1 MKRKIFSKLLMVALV
16 IAAVGS
22 FVSCKDYDDDINN
35 LQKQI
40 DAKAA
45 LSELTA
51 LQSTLD
57 GKIAAAQS
65 AATAAQAK
73 ADAAATKTSVDELK
87 KALETAIADATP
99 PGLRTYRQ

>member
-45 LSELTA
+45 IIGSGSVSSSNFLGDWQPARSR
-51 LQSTLD
+51 
-57 GKIAAAQS
+57 
-65 AATAAQAK
+65 AAQAN
-73 ADAAATKTSVDELK
+73 A
-87 KALETAIADATP
+87 
-99 PGLRTYRQ
+99 